1 MMSVCA
7 RLLTRHD
14 AGLTGTS
21 SGAASRFA
29 FCANGAT
36 SGNTDRR
43 TASASPTTLRILLLE
58 APPARTAPELVVP
71 MAALVVPVATLGTQ
85 MGNRP
90 ARAAARRR
98 AGTPRAVL
106 GARTRISRYLLLLPA
121 TAPGAESPRMLGNSC
136 WRAGHPPLVGIRLL
150 CRAEGNK
157 AFLGVIRLPR
167 LAEGSRAEGSKVLL
181 GVIHLPRLME
191 DSKMPRVEGSE
202 VFLAVVR
209 LPRQAMGSKAS
220 HSRTVRMACKAKT
233 LTRYEGGS
241 WRNA

>member
-167 LAEGSRAEGSKVLL
+167 L
-181 GVIHLPRLME
+181 ME